1 MDIFYQDCFPYVRW
15 WFITEPGV
23 DDKVVAD
30 YMIFTI
36 EAIHVVQYF
45 GQKEVT

>member
-1 MDIFYQDCFPYVRW
+1 MDTFYQDCFPYVRW

-45 GQKEVT
+45 GQKEFT

>member
-1 MDIFYQDCFPYVRW
+1 M
-15 WFITEPGV
+15 

-45 GQKEVT
+45 GQKEFT

>member
-1 MDIFYQDCFPYVRW
+1 M
-15 WFITEPGV
+15 

-36 EAIHVVQYF
+36 EAIHVVQHF